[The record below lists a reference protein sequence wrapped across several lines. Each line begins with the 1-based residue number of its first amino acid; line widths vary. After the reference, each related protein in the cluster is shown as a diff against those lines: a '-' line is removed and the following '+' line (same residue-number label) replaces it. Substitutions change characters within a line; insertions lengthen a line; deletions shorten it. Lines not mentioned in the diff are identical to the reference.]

1 MKLFAKKAKNK
12 DVTPLEEMTFFDH
25 LDALRWTIFRSM
37 IAVVAFA
44 IVAFIFKNFIFDD
57 VILSQ
62 KNPNFITYR
71 LLCLAADKFNIKGLC
86 LQLPNVKLINLTMG
100 GQFVTHVYVSIVV
113 GFIIAFP
120 YVSWEFWKFISPALL
135 MNEKKKT
142 RTFVFYVSLL
152 FFLGVLMG
160 YFLITPISI
169 QFLLAYNVSD
179 QVVNTISLTS
189 WISFTSSMWFAT
201 GVVFELPVFV
211 FFLTKLGILTP
222 AFMKQNRK
230 IAIVAILFLAAI
242 ITPSPDMFSQSL
254 VAIPLYILYEISIW
268 VSVSVIKNKEE
279 EKDKEEIIASDE

>member
-1 MKLFAKKAKNK
+1 MKLFAKKDKNTE
-12 DVTPLEEMTFFDH
+12 VTASEEMTFFDH
-25 LDALRWTIFRSM
+25 LDDLRWTIFRSLV
-37 IAVVAFA
+37 AVAIFS
-44 IVAFIFKNFIFDD
+44 IVAFIFKNFIFDQ

-71 LLCLAADKFNIKGLC
+71 LLCMAADKFNISGLC
-86 LQLPNVKLINLTMG
+86 LQLPDVKLINLTMG

-120 YVSWEFWKFISPALL
+120 YVSWQLWRFISPALL
-135 MNEKKKT
+135 PNEKHKT
-142 RTFVFYVSLL
+142 RSFVFYISLL

-201 GVVFELPVFV
+201 GIVFELPVFV

-222 AFMKQNRK
+222 VYMQKNRK
-230 IAIVAILFLAAI
+230 IALVIILFLAAI

-254 VAIPLYILYEISIW
+254 VAVPLYILYEISIR
-268 VSVSVIKNKEE
+268 VSISVVKQR
-279 EKDKEEIIASDE
+279 EKIIASDE

>member
-1 MKLFAKKAKNK
+1 MKLFAKKAKNT
-12 DVTPLEEMTFFDH
+12 DDTIPEEMTFFDH
-25 LDALRWTIFRSM
+25 LDDLRWTIFRSM
-37 IAVVAFA
+37 IAILVFS
-44 IVAFIFKNFIFDD
+44 ILAFIFKNFLFND

-71 LLCLAADKFNIKGLC
+71 LLCLAADKFNISGLC
-86 LQLPNVKLINLTMG
+86 LQLPDVKLINLTMG

-120 YVSWEFWKFISPALL
+120 YVSYELWKFISPALL
-135 MNEKKKT
+135 QNEKNKT
-142 RTFVFYVSLL
+142 KTFVFYVSLL

-201 GVVFELPVFV
+201 GLVFELPVFV
-211 FFLTKLGILTP
+211 YFLTKLGILTP
-222 AFMKQNRK
+222 TFMKKNRK
-230 IAIVAILFLAAI
+230 IALVIILFLAAI

-254 VAIPLYILYEISIW
+254 VAVPLWILYEISIRVA
-268 VSVSVIKNKEE
+268 VSVTKKKEVAEIK
-279 EKDKEEIIASDE
+279 DDE

>member
-1 MKLFAKKAKNK
+1 MKLFAKKAKNT
-12 DVTPLEEMTFFDH
+12 DDTIPEEMTFFDH
-25 LDALRWTIFRSM
+25 LDDLRWTIFRSM
-37 IAVVAFA
+37 IAILIFS
-44 IVAFIFKNFIFDD
+44 IVAFLFKNFIFND

-71 LLCLAADKFNIKGLC
+71 LLCLAADKFNISGLC
-86 LQLPNVKLINLTMG
+86 LQLPDVKLINLTMG

-120 YVSWEFWKFISPALL
+120 YVSYELWKFISPALL
-135 MNEKKKT
+135 QNEKNKT
-142 RTFVFYVSLL
+142 KTFVFYVSIL

-201 GVVFELPVFV
+201 GLVFELPVFV
-211 FFLTKLGILTP
+211 YFLTKLGILTP
-222 AFMKQNRK
+222 TFMKNNRK
-230 IAIVAILFLAAI
+230 IAIVIILFLAAI

-254 VAIPLYILYEISIW
+254 VALPLWILYEISIRVA
-268 VSVSVIKNKEE
+268 VSVTKKKEA
-279 EKDKEEIIASDE
+279 EEIIADE

>member
-1 MKLFAKKAKNK
+1 MKLFAKKAKIK
-12 DVTPLEEMTFFDH
+12 DVAIPEEMGFFDH

-37 IAVVAFA
+37 IAIVAFA
-44 IVAFIFKNFIFDD
+44 IVAFLFKNFIFDD

-62 KNPNFITYR
+62 KSPNFITYR
-71 LLCLAADKFNIKGLC
+71 LLCLAADKFHIKGLC

-135 MNEKKKT
+135 LNEKKKT
-142 RTFVFYVSLL
+142 RTFVFAISIL
-152 FFLGVLMG
+152 FFMGVLMG

-201 GVVFELPVFV
+201 GIVFELPVFV
-211 FFLTKLGILTP
+211 YFLTKLGILTP
-222 AFMKQNRK
+222 TFMKKNRR
-230 IAIVAILFLAAI
+230 IAIVIILFLAAI

-254 VAIPLYILYEISIW
+254 VALPLYILYEISIW
-268 VSVSVIKNKEE
+268 VSVSVIKK
-279 EKDKEEIIASDE
+279 KEEIIEADE

>member
-1 MKLFAKKAKNK
+1 
-12 DVTPLEEMTFFDH
+12 
-25 LDALRWTIFRSM
+25 
-37 IAVVAFA
+37 
-44 IVAFIFKNFIFDD
+44 
-57 VILSQ
+57 
-62 KNPNFITYR
+62 
-71 LLCLAADKFNIKGLC
+71 
-86 LQLPNVKLINLTMG
+86 
-100 GQFVTHVYVSIVV
+100 
-113 GFIIAFP
+113 
-120 YVSWEFWKFISPALL
+120 

-152 FFLGVLMG
+152 FFMGVLMG

-222 AFMKQNRK
+222 TFMKQNRK
-230 IAIVAILFLAAI
+230 IAIVVILFLAAI